1 MSSKRL
7 AITLLL
13 PAGLFACFAGCEV
26 GPDYHPPQVTVRP
39 DFAEAPST
47 RPVSASIDKW
57 WTVFHDPEL
66 NSLIDRGINNN
77 LDLQAAE
84 SRLRQARAERGIAES
99 ALYPTAN
106 VGAGYQIGRGSKNVI
121 IPAGAFGGTS
131 GSTLASPLVQ
141 PAAIAAQ
148 PAIQA
153 AVAPVASSSAAS
165 SGSSSGAG
173 VPLSPIGLGGLP
185 GTETQLYQAGFDA
198 SWEID
203 VFGGAR
209 RGVEAADA
217 DTAAA
222 LEDRRAV
229 MVSLVAEVARNYI
242 ELRANQRKMQIAT
255 DNLHSQEETLDLTRS
270 RQKAG
275 FATDLDVARQSAQ
288 VAATASTIPAYDALV
303 RQSMHQIAI
312 LLGEDPDQLSD
323 ELSTDSAIPPS
334 PPQVPVGVPVELLR
348 RRPDIRRAEREV
360 AAASARIGVAE
371 AELYP
376 QFSLTGQFGLDATKP
391 YRLVN
396 WDSRYFAINPTIS
409 WPIFDAGRI
418 RSNIAAQKEVAVQ
431 AALNYQQ
438 TVLQALG
445 EVEDSLASYRDEQLR
460 YKALQDSV
468 DASQQAFD
476 LARQQYQRGVIDF
489 LTVLDAQRTLFEAQ
503 TVAVESQGAI
513 STDLVSLY
521 KSLGG
526 GWDMDQVNSSNK
538 KTD

>member
-1 MSSKRL
+1 MSCKRIL
-7 AITLLL
+7 FGVVL
-13 PAGLFACFAGCEV
+13 PAGILGWIAGCEV
-26 GPDYHPPQVTVRP
+26 GPDYHPPQVNVRP

-47 RPVSASIDKW
+47 QPVAASIENW
-57 WTVFHDPEL
+57 WTVFNDPEL
-66 NSLIDRGINNN
+66 NSLVDRAIQNN
-77 LDLQAAE
+77 LDLKAAE
-84 SRLRQARAERGIAES
+84 SRLRQARAQRGVVAS
-99 ALYPTAN
+99 QLYPTAN
-106 VGAGYQIGRGSKNVI
+106 VGAGYQIGRGSRNVV
-121 IPAGAFGGTS
+121 IPLGAFGGSS
-131 GSTLASPLVQ
+131 GSGLASPL
-141 PAAIAAQ
+141 AQ
-148 PAIQA
+148 PDIRP
-153 AVAPVASSSAAS
+153 AVTPSVASGSTAS
-165 SGSSSGAG
+165 SGSATGAD
-173 VPLSPIGLGGLP
+173 VPLSPLGLGGLP
-185 GTETQLYQAGFDA
+185 GAETQLYQAGFDA
-198 SWEID
+198 SWELDI
-203 VFGGAR
+203 FGGVR

-222 LEDRRAV
+222 LEDQHAV

-242 ELRANQRKMQIAT
+242 ELRAAQRQMQIAT

-288 VAATASTIPAYDALV
+288 VAATASTIPAYDAMV
-303 RQSMHQIAI
+303 RSSIHQIGI
-312 LLGEDPDQLSD
+312 LLGEDPDQLLD
-323 ELSTDSAIPPS
+323 ELSAASAIPPT
-334 PPQVPVGVPVELLR
+334 PPTIPVGVPVELLR
-348 RRPDIRRAEREV
+348 RRPDIRMAERQV
-360 AAASARIGVAE
+360 AAASARIGVAT

-391 YRLVN
+391 YRLIN
-396 WDSRYFAINPTIS
+396 WDSRYFAINPSVS

-460 YKALQDSV
+460 FKALSDSV

-489 LTVLDAQRTLFEAQ
+489 LTVLDAQRSLFEAQ
-503 TVAVESQGAI
+503 TVMTQSQGAI

-526 GWDMDQVNSSNK
+526 GWEMQADAR
-538 KTD
+538 

>member
-1 MSSKRL
+1 MSTKRL

-13 PAGLFACFAGCEV
+13 PACAFAWIAGCEV
-26 GPDYHPPQVTVRP
+26 GPDYQPPKVTVRP
-39 DFAEAPST
+39 DFVEAPST
-47 RPVSASIDKW
+47 RPVSASIDRW
-57 WTVFHDPEL
+57 WTIFHDPEL
-66 NSLIDRGINNN
+66 NYLIDRAIKNN
-77 LDLQAAE
+77 LDLKAAE
-84 SRLRQARAERGIAES
+84 SRLLQARAQRGVAES

-121 IPAGAFGGTS
+121 IPAGAFGGSS
-131 GSTLASPLVQ
+131 GSTAASPLIQ

-148 PAIQA
+148 PAFQA
-153 AVAPVASSSAAS
+153 AMAPVASSSSAS
-165 SGSSSGAG
+165 SGSTGGASA
-173 VPLSPIGLGGLP
+173 PLSPLGLGGLP

-217 DTAAA
+217 GIDAAR
-222 LEDRRAV
+222 EDQRAV

-270 RQKAG
+270 RQRAG
-275 FATDLDVARQSAQ
+275 FATDLDVARQAAQ
-288 VAATASTIPAYDALV
+288 VAATASTIPAYDALC

-312 LLGEDPDQLSD
+312 LLGEDPDDLTA
-323 ELSTDSAIPPS
+323 ELSAESEIPPA

-360 AAASARIGVAE
+360 AAASARIGVAT

-376 QFSLTGQFGLDATKP
+376 QFSLTGQFGLDSTKP
-391 YRLVN
+391 YQLVN
-396 WDSRYFAINPTIS
+396 WDSRYFAINPTVS

-418 RSNIAAQKEVAVQ
+418 RSNIAVQKEQAVQ

-460 YKALQDSV
+460 YKALCDSV

-489 LTVLDAQRTLFEAQ
+489 LTVLDAQRNLFEAQ
-503 TVAVESQGAI
+503 TVMTQSQAAI

-526 GWDMDQVNSSNK
+526 GWETEQADSSGK
-538 KTD
+538 KID